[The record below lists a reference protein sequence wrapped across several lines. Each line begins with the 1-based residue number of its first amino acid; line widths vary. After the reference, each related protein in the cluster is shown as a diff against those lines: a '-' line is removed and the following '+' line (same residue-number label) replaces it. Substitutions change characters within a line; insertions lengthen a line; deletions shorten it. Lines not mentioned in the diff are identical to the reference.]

1 MSDTGEFAM
10 EEFSGQEVQPYAI
23 LSHTWGEDEVCFQDM
38 ERADAANKKGYEKVK
53 NFCSLAKANGYKYV
67 WVDTCCIDKRSSAEL
82 SEAINSM
89 YRWYEEA
96 DVCYAYLADVSSL
109 SNFSDSRWFTRG
121 WTLQELIAPS
131 NVIFFD
137 RDWQVIGNKAD
148 LQYDISWITR
158 IPSNFFL
165 GDSLGYASV
174 AQRMSWA
181 ASRETTRIED
191 RAYCLLGIFGIYMP
205 MLYGEGDRAF
215 IRLQEEIMKGM
226 DDHSLFAWRSTAYHD
241 GGILASSPAAFVES
255 GNIVSTSSFKAA
267 SSSPA
272 ISNARGIRLSV
283 PFKYSQQRESGL
295 AILDC
300 TETGK
305 ENKRLAVHLR
315 DVYLTKQEFTRE
327 ENSKLELVD
336 IGNGLPDY
344 PLTELYVR
352 QQRSTH
358 NNQKGNATM
367 CGIKLE
373 GVEKGEIAARTFH
386 LHSGWSLHNG
396 MMMTTM
402 AHAVDDKLGRLLVL
416 CKDGASFQVLVKK
429 RGRVV
434 STEVSSSFEAGTAP
448 SQSATAPERPQ
459 GERDQSASVLG
470 EGRYVHVA
478 IKKRI
483 IMLGY
488 EKHLTN
494 VVEISYPGTVAWLR
508 GVALLEGRIRDTT
521 LLSYAARC
529 GYVAVVS
536 LLLNTRKCTIEFKD
550 ESGMTPL
557 AIAANR
563 GHENVAEVL
572 LESGADLES
581 KDIDGSTPLSRAAAS
596 GRGTVAKL
604 LLERGAYVDSKDEN
618 HQTPLSRAA
627 ANGNGIVVKLLLE
640 KGANLDS
647 KDKYNRTPIY
657 LAAKNGRITTVKL
670 LLDHGATY
678 PRFMEEKGEQLLIAA
693 ACGQDARVKTLLE
706 KGVNTGI
713 VDKNGWT
720 ALLWAAA
727 NGHEAV
733 VKLLLFKNGVNLES
747 GDKHGQTSLSWAA
760 SNGHTAV
767 VKHLL
772 RAGANTKTVNN
783 FGQAPLSRAAE
794 RDKDGIVQLLL
805 DWGANMEE
813 RSADGLTPLSWAAM
827 YGHEAITALLL
838 RKGANIEAR
847 SDTGQTALSWSAI
860 FGREATM
867 RVLLDRGANIETR
880 SGKGQTPLSWA
891 AVCGQVNVVKILIS
905 RGANIESRSKN
916 SYTPLLW
923 ALHNKHYP
931 IAKLLFHKGASIE
944 ALESLEMAIP
954 GIYKSVIGS
963 SFGFSHGFAD
973 FPHLQQTPLCW
984 AAENGNEEGIKML
997 LARDANIEG
1006 QSGNGQTP
1014 LSWAASYGQV
1024 SAVRMLLKKGAEM
1037 ECRSNNGQTPLS
1049 WAATYGHVSV
1059 VELLLNKGADIESR
1073 SSTGQSP
1080 LSWAAMYGQ
1089 KHMVE
1094 YLLSRGAYIDQ
1105 RSSNEQTPYL
1115 WALEKGHDDTADL
1128 LRGMGADLST
1138 LRFVSNLLFS

>member
-1 MSDTGEFAM
+1 MRLLNTTMSDTGEFAM

-148 LQYDISWITR
+148 LH
-158 IPSNFFL
+158 NFFL

-295 AILDC
+295 AILD
-300 TETGK
+300 
-305 ENKRLAVHLR
+305 
-315 DVYLTKQEFTRE
+315 
-327 ENSKLELVD
+327 S
-336 IGNGLPDY
+336 
-344 PLTELYVR
+344 
-352 QQRSTH
+352 
-358 NNQKGNATM
+358 
-367 CGIKLE
+367 
-373 GVEKGEIAARTFH
+373 
-386 LHSGWSLHNG
+386 
-396 MMMTTM
+396 
-402 AHAVDDKLGRLLVL
+402 
-416 CKDGASFQVLVKK
+416 
-429 RGRVV
+429 
-434 STEVSSSFEAGTAP
+434 
-448 SQSATAPERPQ
+448 
-459 GERDQSASVLG
+459 
-470 EGRYVHVA
+470 
-478 IKKRI
+478 
-483 IMLGY
+483 
-488 EKHLTN
+488 
-494 VVEISYPGTVAWLR
+494 
-508 GVALLEGRIRDTT
+508 
-521 LLSYAARC
+521 
-529 GYVAVVS
+529 
-536 LLLNTRKCTIEFKD
+536 
-550 ESGMTPL
+550 
-557 AIAANR
+557 
-563 GHENVAEVL
+563 
-572 LESGADLES
+572 
-581 KDIDGSTPLSRAAAS
+581 AAS

-678 PRFMEEKGEQLLIAA
+678 PRFMEEK
-693 ACGQDARVKTLLE
+693 
-706 KGVNTGI
+706 
-713 VDKNGWT
+713 
-720 ALLWAAA
+720 
-727 NGHEAV
+727 V

-772 RAGANTKTVNN
+772 RA
-783 FGQAPLSRAAE
+783 APLSRAAE

-891 AVCGQVNVVKILIS
+891 AV

-931 IAKLLFHKGASIE
+931 IAKLLFHKGASRYSYRRQFSIIK
-944 ALESLEMAIP
+944 ARIKILAFPLPITL
-954 GIYKSVIGS
+954 S
-963 SFGFSHGFAD
+963 SR
-973 FPHLQQTPLCW
+973 PR
-984 AAENGNEEGIKML
+984 I
-997 LARDANIEG
+997 
-1006 QSGNGQTP
+1006 
-1014 LSWAASYGQV
+1014 
-1024 SAVRMLLKKGAEM
+1024 
-1037 ECRSNNGQTPLS
+1037 
-1049 WAATYGHVSV
+1049 
-1059 VELLLNKGADIESR
+1059 
-1073 SSTGQSP
+1073 
-1080 LSWAAMYGQ
+1080 
-1089 KHMVE
+1089 
-1094 YLLSRGAYIDQ
+1094 
-1105 RSSNEQTPYL
+1105 
-1115 WALEKGHDDTADL
+1115 
-1128 LRGMGADLST
+1128 
-1138 LRFVSNLLFS
+1138 